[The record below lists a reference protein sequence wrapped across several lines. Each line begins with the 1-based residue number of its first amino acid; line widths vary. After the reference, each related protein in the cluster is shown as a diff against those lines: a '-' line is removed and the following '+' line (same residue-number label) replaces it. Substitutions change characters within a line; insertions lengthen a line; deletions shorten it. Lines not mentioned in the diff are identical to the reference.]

1 MESIAT
7 LLTVMEYTGTV
18 VGVLVVLCL
27 IYEKVWAWPLGVLF
41 CVLSAPVMWYNN
53 LYGYFTLTLI
63 GFLPLNLYGWYYW
76 LFGTEHKAELPIT
89 NTPKI
94 VWLVVIALSVV
105 AIYLLPYFFALIV
118 PDYFEEAEFIYLD
131 NSILVLS
138 LAAMWF
144 TARKY
149 IENWFIW
156 FVVNVGT
163 VTLYA
168 MTELWGFMMLYVVY
182 IGMAIWGYLQW
193 QRSRANQSAVNQEG
207 DATLRSLD

>member
-1 MESIAT
+1 
-7 LLTVMEYTGTV
+7 MEYAASV

-41 CVLSAPVMWYNN
+41 CALSAPVMWYNN

-76 LFGTEHKAELPIT
+76 LFGTEHRTELPIT
-89 NTPKI
+89 NTPKF
-94 VWLVVIALSVV
+94 VWLAVIALSAL
-105 AIYLLPYFFALIV
+105 AIYASPYFFSLIV
-118 PDYFEEAEFIYLD
+118 PNYLEEAEYIYLD

-138 LAAMWF
+138 LVAMWF

-149 IENWFIW
+149 IENWVIW

-163 VTLYA
+163 VTLYGL
-168 MTELWGFMMLYVVY
+168 TELWGLMVLYVAY

-193 QRSRANQSAVNQEG
+193 HRSRASQPVSNLESGQPPNSVSVEA
-207 DATLRSLD
+207 